1 MNKVDI
7 PDKGKRKRIIIVGG
21 GFGGLKLARK
31 LKNDIF
37 QQQSVIDFSGCANW
51 MDRYNFRRPPHTGYN
66 LQ

>member
-1 MNKVDI
+1 MGIGEKS
-7 PDKGKRKRIIIVGG
+7 
-21 GFGGLKLARK
+21 K

>member
-1 MNKVDI
+1 MYHIEKYQNLVLR
-7 PDKGKRKRIIIVGG
+7 RKS
-21 GFGGLKLARK
+21 K